1 LQVFPE
7 NTTHMANVIIVG
19 MQWGDEGKGK
29 IVDLLCPAFD
39 GVVRYQGGHNAG
51 HTVKF
56 RDRHFA
62 LRLIPSGI
70 LRPEMACFM
79 GNGMVIAPDAFL
91 EELDQLAA
99 FGVQVEGRLFV
110 SNRAHVLLP
119 FHAAVDRAREGAGG
133 SNRIGTTSRGI
144 GPAYESKASRY
155 GLRTC
160 DLDAPGLEE
169 RLAILWRRAEMEL
182 AALGAATPA
191 TAGTPVT
198 SDTLETSESSQIA
211 ACVEQCRAWAERLR
225 PHLRDTEQLLNSWI
239 ADGRSLLFE
248 GAQGTLLDIDHGT
261 YPYVTSSNST
271 AGGACTGTG
280 VPPTRIDGAIGVLKA
295 YTTRVGGGPFPSE
308 LADARGDFLRQR
320 GNEFGTVTGR
330 PRRCGWLDT
339 VVARYAQLLN
349 GIDTVALTKLD
360 VLDDFDEIPVCVAY
374 RLDGRELRELPPD
387 RHCLER
393 AEPVL
398 RTFKGWK
405 RSTAG
410 ILDESELP
418 VAARAYIDFI
428 EQEIGASVTLVSTG
442 PRREETLLRDHPAL
456 HRLTSGKLARVLEQR

>member
-1 LQVFPE
+1 
-7 NTTHMANVIIVG
+7 MANVIIVG

-70 LRPEMACFM
+70 LHAGMTCVM

-91 EELDQLAA
+91 DEVGQLEAS
-99 FGVQVEGRLFV
+99 GVEVGGRLFV

-119 FHAAVDRAREGAGG
+119 FHTALDRAREEAGG
-133 SNRIGTTSRGI
+133 ANRIGTTSRGI
-144 GPAYESKASRY
+144 GPAYASKASRY

-160 DLDAPGLEE
+160 DLAAPDLAE
-169 RLAILWRRAEMEL
+169 RLAILRSRAEMEL
-182 AALGAATPA
+182 AALGAQP
-191 TAGTPVT
+191 
-198 SDTLETSESSQIA
+198 LA
-211 ACVEQCRAWAERLR
+211 ALAADVRVEQCHGWAERLA
-225 PHLRDTEQLLNSWI
+225 PLLRDTEQLLNAWI
-239 ADGRSLLFE
+239 AGGRSLLFE
-248 GAQGTLLDIDHGT
+248 GAQGTLLDLDHGT

-295 YTTRVGGGPFPSE
+295 YTTRVGGGPFPCE
-308 LADARGDFLRQR
+308 LTDARGEFLRQR

-339 VVARYAQLLN
+339 VVARYARLLN

-374 RLDGRELRELPPD
+374 RRNGRELRDLPPD
-387 RHCLER
+387 RASLES

-410 ILDESELP
+410 ILDETALP
-418 VAARAYIDFI
+418 PAARDYIAFI
-428 EQEIGASVTLVSTG
+428 EQELEAPVTLVSTG
-442 PRREETLLRDHPAL
+442 PRREETLVRDHPSL
-456 HRLTSGKLARVLEQR
+456 HRLTSGRLDRVLAQR

>member
-1 LQVFPE
+1 
-7 NTTHMANVIIVG
+7 MANAIIVG

-70 LRPEMACFM
+70 LHPGKACFM

-91 EELDQLAA
+91 EELGQLAA
-99 FGVQVEGRLFV
+99 SGVSVDDRLFV

-119 FHAAVDRAREGAGG
+119 FHAAVDQAREAAGG

-155 GLRTC
+155 GIRTC
-160 DLDAPGLEE
+160 DLKAPDLAE
-169 RLAILWRRAEMEL
+169 RLHILRRRADMEL
-182 AALGAATPA
+182 AALGTPEAPPAAASGHPA
-191 TAGTPVT
+191 PPGHTRESGVEVT
-198 SDTLETSESSQIA
+198 VDR
-211 ACVEQCRAWAERLR
+211 CHAWAERLA

-239 ADGRSLLFE
+239 DAGKALLFE
-248 GAQGTLLDIDHGT
+248 GAQGTLLDVDHGT

-295 YTTRVGGGPFPSE
+295 YTTRVGDGPFVCE
-308 LADARGDFLRQR
+308 LTDARGDFLRQR

-330 PRRCGWLDT
+330 PRRCGWLDL
-339 VVARYAQLLN
+339 VVARYARLLN

-360 VLDDFDEIPVCVAY
+360 VLDDFDEIAVCVAY
-374 RLDGRELRELPPD
+374 KRGGELLRDLPPD
-387 RHCLER
+387 CHSLEA

-405 RSTAG
+405 TSTAG
-410 ILDESELP
+410 IVDEASLP
-418 VAARAYIDFI
+418 AAARTYIDFI
-428 EQEIGASVTLVSTG
+428 EQEVGAAITLVSTG
-442 PRREETLLRDHPAL
+442 PRREETLLRDHPIL
-456 HRLTSGKLARVLEQR
+456 QRLTSGHLGRVIEQR